1 MPSSSCF
8 NSRSREGSDII
19 RAHHAADWFVSIHAP
34 VKGATQQEHRRQ
46 GAKWCFNSRSREGSD
61 TIDEDLS
68 PELISFNSRSREG
81 SDQEWLNSL
90 KGDEGF
96 QFTLP

>member
-1 MPSSSCF
+1 MTSSLPSQMS
-8 NSRSREGSDII
+8 
-19 RAHHAADWFVSIHAP
+19 
-34 VKGATQQEHRRQ
+34 
-46 GAKWCFNSRSREGSD
+46 FNSRSREGSD

-96 QFTLP
+96 QFPLP